1 MKTKDN
7 AQKIVSAKIVAKLVK
22 IANEYVVPC
31 INIEKPGRYSASQLA
46 ERKDAFGNK
55 IYFSYDR
62 WEFEKIMP
70 IDKRFSVVISASDF
84 STDEIEALG
93 YVPNFKLEFNAIAID
108 IFLIISKYERLA
120 GIRSTDKNKF
130 IIGEPTTLYETERA
144 KVVLFDYAKQKV
156 VTKTKTLTI
165 ISDCLALYPT
175 SKKDYFAYCLK
186 INSKWIEVYI
196 ALSHFDFDET
206 IEQAKK
212 VITYERTKSGAEK
225 YIANN
230 DNKYSDYARMILAE
244 FGESAK
250 IAYNKD

>member
-1 MKTKDN
+1 MKKKDN

-22 IANEYVVPC
+22 IANEFAVPY

-55 IYFSYDR
+55 IYFSYDKR
-62 WEFEKIMP
+62 KMP

-84 STDEIEALG
+84 SADEIEALG
-93 YVPNFKLEFNAIAID
+93 YVPNFKLEFNANAID

-156 VTKTKTLTI
+156 LTKTKTLTI

-206 IEQAKK
+206 IERAKK

-230 DNKYSDYARMILAE
+230 NDKYADYARMILSE
-244 FGESAK
+244 FGKSAK
-250 IAYNKD
+250 IAV